1 MAKQIILTISP
12 TGETTVETKG
22 YAGAACKA
30 GSKFIEDALG
40 NRVSEKLTTEYHKA
54 ENKQQV
60 KQ

>member
-22 YAGAACKA
+22 YIGAACKA
-30 GSKFIEDALG
+30 GSKFVEDALG
-40 NRVSEKLTTEYHKA
+40 TKTSEKLTAEYHQTA
-54 ENKQQV
+54 KQQV